1 MIPQMV
7 AECPTTR
14 DLSELLE
21 LARRAAKSAAHV
33 HWSAID
39 KSSFKVYAKTSSS
52 DLVTEIDRE
61 AERTLVDVIRAARPN
76 DEIVGE
82 EGANFHGDSG
92 VRWILDPLDGTTNL
106 VHGYPAH
113 SVAVGIEIEGRRTI
127 GVVHDTF
134 SNRVYSGIV
143 GQGAHRDEEAMGV
156 RHETDL
162 SLALIGTGF
171 LAYPDVRRAQ
181 ADLLREML
189 PRVRDIRR
197 SGCPSLDICAVAS
210 GTLDGF
216 YEAGLGRWDIAAGA
230 AVAEAAGA
238 TVLLLH
244 STVLPDPMLVVANPK
259 LAADLVSV
267 LTEAGVVCLSQEKGL
282 TTNFTNSTND
292 HE

>member
-1 MIPQMV
+1 MTG
-7 AECPTTR
+7 E
-14 DLSELLE
+14 LSELLE
-21 LARRAAKSAAHV
+21 LARRAANSAAAV
-33 HWSAID
+33 HRAAIEGG
-39 KSSFKVYAKTSSS
+39 SFKVYAKTSSS

-61 AERTLVDVIRAARPN
+61 AERRLVAVIRAARPD

-92 VRWILDPLDGTTNL
+92 VRWILDPLDGTTNF

-134 SNRVYSGIV
+134 SNRVYSGVV
-143 GQGAHRDEEAMGV
+143 GQGASCGDEPIGV
-156 RHETDL
+156 RHESDL

-181 ADLLREML
+181 ADLLREIL

-210 GTLDGF
+210 GSLDGF
-216 YEAGLGRWDIAAGA
+216 YEAGLGLWDIVAGA
-230 AVAEAAGA
+230 AIAEAAGA

-244 STVLPDPMLVVANPK
+244 SKTLPDPLLVVANAK
-259 LAADLVSV
+259 LAAAMV
-267 LTEAGVVCLSQEKGL
+267 LAFTEAGVV
-282 TTNFTNSTND
+282 
-292 HE
+292 